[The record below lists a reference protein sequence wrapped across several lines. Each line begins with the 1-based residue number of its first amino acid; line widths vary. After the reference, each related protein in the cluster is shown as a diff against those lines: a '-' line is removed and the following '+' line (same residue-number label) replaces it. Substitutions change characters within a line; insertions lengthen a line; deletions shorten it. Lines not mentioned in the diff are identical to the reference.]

1 MIYFAT
7 NEMTDFD
14 TFGNMNMESTPVQF
28 DAALM
33 TRAMYTTSYS
43 DTLIDKTLETDTNIL
58 WCHFVTHYQSGGS
71 TGIWSYDNDWLRIFD
86 LAGNRV
92 AGIFRGS
99 SGSNAYQTRAQSAT
113 IVASGALTVP
123 TGRTVWDVCVNM
135 TGSNIVV
142 TTYLNGVLTHT
153 VSVAKGTR
161 TNIKRVEWRP
171 AGIRY
176 NWTNLCMSEFILSN
190 TSTLGQQVATLLPNT
205 NGGLTEMTGNVTD
218 LGTSGDGLGL
228 ETNAPNQRHTWNPT
242 VYGGPSKPIAAVQV
256 SLAAERSGG
265 SPSVIAPF
273 FRKAGLN
280 YDGINV
286 AVGAY
291 TRGRQVWEIN
301 PITGLPWTISDLTGL
316 EIGLKSGG

>member
-1 MIYFAT
+1 MVFFAT

-14 TFGNMNMESTPVQF
+14 TYGLMAMQSTPVQF
-28 DAALM
+28 NSALM
-33 TRAMYTTSYS
+33 SRGMFFNSGS
-43 DTLIDKTLETDTNIL
+43 DGVVSKMLDGDTNIL
-58 WCHFVTHYQSGGS
+58 WCHFVTHYETGGS
-71 TGIWSYDNDWLRIFD
+71 TGIWSYDDDWLRVFD

-92 AGIFRGS
+92 AGLYRGG
-99 SGSNAYQTRAQSAT
+99 SGSNSFATRAHSAT
-113 IVASGALTVP
+113 IVASGSLGVAT
-123 TGRTVWDVCVNM
+123 TRTVWDVCVDM

-171 AGIRY
+171 GGLRY
-176 NWTNLCMSEFILSN
+176 NWTNICMSEFILSA

-205 NGGLTEMTGNVTD
+205 DGGLTEMVGNVTD
-218 LGTSGDGLGL
+218 LRTSGDGLGL
-228 ETNAPNQRHTWNPT
+228 ETNAPSQRHTWNPT

-280 YDGINV
+280 YDGNNI

-291 TRGRQVWEIN
+291 TRGRQVWTVN

-316 EIGLKSGG
+316 EIGLKSGA